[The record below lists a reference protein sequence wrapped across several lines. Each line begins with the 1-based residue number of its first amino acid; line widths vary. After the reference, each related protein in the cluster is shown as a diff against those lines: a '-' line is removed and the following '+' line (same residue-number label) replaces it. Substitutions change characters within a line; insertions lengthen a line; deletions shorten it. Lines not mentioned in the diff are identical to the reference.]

1 MGASSSSEQTTVPIE
16 QREAETLAAST
27 GALSTLQKCFSN
39 LADPHS
45 GAIPYDSLQQCFR
58 LSYENPVC
66 EGLAIPVSFPGV
78 LDHVGCCIAEL
89 FFVTEKGGVSWIE
102 FVRGY
107 NRCCARKTLSMSVTS
122 LLRVFSVALKKA
134 GLPCNLEF
142 ETGDDDCK
150 ISGWLMPVDV
160 LMLLWMCWAMSW
172 YSRTREFPRE
182 KGKLC
187 LPDVKHIVLSAIESC
202 AEAESGLNV
211 WDCELS
217 GLEVQLPVGK
227 FLTWVLKTVS
237 TLPGCFAEFVYAV
250 LKHSASQEAGLECST
265 SSAAVTSSTMACSSN
280 LLTPG
285 IAWAVSLTLTGPLS
299 EEISRACFPSDA
311 NGINNDLLY
320 RSHLHGRGL
329 NRFWSNV
336 QGYQGPLLVLISATS
351 EDGSA
356 NKRNW
361 IVGVLTHQGFEN
373 RDLFY
378 GSSGSLYAISPV
390 FHVYPP
396 TGKERN
402 FVYSHLHPTGKVY
415 EVKPKPVGI
424 GFGGTLG
431 NERIYVDEDFSK
443 VTIRHHAAD
452 KTYQSGSLFPDQ
464 GFLPVEALI
473 TEVEIWGLGGRG
485 AKDVQDSYKNREQL
499 FTEQRRKVDLKTFA
513 NWEDS
518 PEKMMMD
525 MVSNPNAVRRED
537 R

>member
-1 MGASSSSEQTTVPIE
+1 MGASSSSEQSVPIE
-16 QREAETLAAST
+16 QREAESLAAST

-39 LADPHS
+39 LADPQS
-45 GAIPYDSLQQCFR
+45 GAIPTDALQQCFR
-58 LSYENPVC
+58 LSYENPVTGAF
-66 EGLAIPVSFPGV
+66 EIPDSFPAV
-78 LDHVGCCIAEL
+78 LDQLGSCVVDL
-89 FFVTEKGGVSWIE
+89 FFVSEKGGVSWIE
-102 FVRGY
+102 LVRGY
-107 NRCCARKTLSMSVTS
+107 NRCCARKPLSMCVTS
-122 LLRVFSVALKKA
+122 LLRVFTVTLKKA
-134 GLPCNLEF
+134 GLNCNLEF
-142 ETGDDDCK
+142 ETGDNDCK
-150 ISGWLMPVDV
+150 ISGWLMPMDV
-160 LMLLWMCWAMSW
+160 AMLLWMCWGMSW
-172 YSRTREFPRE
+172 CCRSREFSKE
-182 KGKLC
+182 KGSLC
-187 LPDVKHIVLSAIESC
+187 LPDVKHIVLSAVESC
-202 AEAESGLNV
+202 GEGDSGLNV
-211 WDCELS
+211 WECEVS

-227 FLTWVLKTVS
+227 FVSWVMKTVPS
-237 TLPGCFAEFVYAV
+237 LPGCFTEFVYAV
-250 LKHSASQEAGLECST
+250 LKHSASEEARPECST
-265 SSAAVTSSTMACSSN
+265 STAADSSSTGACSSD
-280 LLTPG
+280 LLSPG
-285 IAWAVSLTLTGPLS
+285 IAWAISLTLTSPLS
-299 EEISRACFPSDA
+299 EEISRACFPTDA
-311 NGINNDLLY
+311 NAINNDLLY

-361 IVGVLTHQGFEN
+361 IIGALTHQGFEN

-378 GSSGSLYAISPV
+378 GSSGSLYALSPV
-390 FHVYPP
+390 FHLYPP

-402 FVYSHLHPTGKVY
+402 YVYSHLHPTGKVY
-415 EVKPKPVGI
+415 EAKPKPVGI
-424 GFGGTLG
+424 GFGGSIR

-485 AKDVQDSYKNREQL
+485 AKEVQDSYKNREQL

-518 PEKMMMD
+518 PEKMLMD
-525 MVSNPNAVRRED
+525 MISNPNVIRRED